1 MRVRSGFALLALA
14 VILQPVLLHADT
26 LYTISLPFHN
36 GFSSTTISFSSASLL
51 TGAQSLSPDGIS
63 ASFGTVGWVASVTS
77 AYWNPT
83 ATGTGTY
90 FTFACDASPS
100 VCSTAA
106 GNSGIYAYE
115 LNGIAPS
122 STGTFHFDW
131 ELSAQGA
138 GAYNGVT
145 ADIVCVGPC
154 VVPEPGTMF
163 LLGSGLAGV
172 WTVTRKRKE
181 LFSEG
186 PANSN

>member
-1 MRVRSGFALLALA
+1 MRVGR
-14 VILQPVLLHADT
+14 I
-26 LYTISLPFHN
+26 
-36 GFSSTTISFSSASLL
+36 
-51 TGAQSLSPDGIS
+51 
-63 ASFGTVGWVASVTS
+63 
-77 AYWNPT
+77 

-100 VCSTAA
+100 VCSNAA
-106 GNSGIYAYE
+106 GNSGTYTYE
-115 LNGIAPS
+115 LNGMAPS

-131 ELSAQGA
+131 ELSAQEVYA
-138 GAYNGVT
+138 GGVGDT
-145 ADIVCVGPC
+145 VCVGSEPC

>member
-51 TGAQSLSPDGIS
+51 TGAQPLSVGGIS

-77 AYWNPT
+77 AYWDTTVTETTHFTFTCDSSSSVCLNAT
-83 ATGTGTY
+83 ASSGTY
-90 FTFACDASPS
+90 T
-100 VCSTAA
+100 
-106 GNSGIYAYE
+106 YE
-115 LNGIAPS
+115 LYGKAPS

-138 GAYNGVT
+138 YTGVVG
-145 ADIVCVGPC
+145 DIVCVGPEPC